1 MLQSKTD
8 LSGNWKLY
16 YAENRQ
22 VKKMRE
28 TVKTAADAARLIYA
42 SVDATVPGNFER
54 DLERAGLIADPYFGT
69 NTIDMQK
76 LENLH
81 LWYTRTFVY
90 HGTPDE
96 NTYLRFE
103 GIDTVAEIYVNGS
116 LVKEVSNMFLTYEIP
131 VPELNDGKNEIVV
144 HIIPAVIAS
153 RKYDIPVS
161 SNALTYNYESLYIRK
176 AASMYGWDIMPRI
189 VSGGIWKPVS
199 LIQKKPD
206 RIDDIFIY
214 PNSANEDCANLN
226 ISWQLSV
233 DKDFL
238 HDFRIRV
245 HGVCEDSEFFGECEV
260 LHTSHRMSVSVSNPK
275 LWFPRNAGKP
285 YLYDVTAELLYCG
298 EVIDTYK
305 LRTGIRTAELVRTST
320 TDKDG
325 NGDFCFVINGKRV
338 FAMGTNWVP
347 LDAFHAN
354 DINRID
360 PAIDMAVDIG
370 CNIIRLWGGNVY
382 EHPHF
387 FDRCDEEGILVWH
400 DFGMGCA
407 AYPQDRR
414 FLEMLE
420 PEFEFII
427 KQNRNHPSVV
437 LWAGDNECD
446 CAFSWAGLRRD
457 PNDNVITRKLLPEM
471 IRIHD
476 PSRPYLPSSPY
487 IDKEAFDS
495 GKPLSEEHLWG
506 PRDYFKGEFYKNT
519 VCHFASETGYHGC
532 PSPKSLAKFLS
543 EDHLWPIFDA
553 TSNVTEFGMPDKEW
567 LVHAA
572 CMRAKWEDPYAYRIP
587 LMTRQVQTLIGEVPD
602 DLDDYALASQISQAE
617 AKKYFI
623 ERFRITRGRRN
634 GIIWWNLIDGWPQ
647 ISDAVVDYYYTKKLA
662 YHYIKRSQQPVML
675 AFDEPEHDGKAIT
688 LYGVN
693 DTTRD
698 VTVSYRVKNVTDGT
712 VVAKAN
718 AHLVRE
724 QSNRLISIDIEKDE
738 KKFYYIEWEVSD
750 GETVTR
756 GCNHYHTNI
765 RDIDLASYKTA
776 LESVGMLTLE
786 GF

>member
-1 MLQSKTD
+1 MLKNKID
-8 LSGNWKLY
+8 LSGDWKLY
-16 YAENRQ
+16 YCENRN
-22 VKKMRE
+22 VKKMPEQIR
-28 TVKTAADAARLIYA
+28 TSADAARLIYS
-42 SVDATVPGNFER
+42 SVDAIVPGNFER
-54 DLERAGLIADPYFGT
+54 DLERAGLIGDPYFGM
-69 NTIDMQK
+69 NTIALQK

-81 LWYTRTFVY
+81 LWYCRSFTFD
-90 HGTPDE
+90 GEADE
-96 NTYLRFE
+96 NTFLSFE
-103 GIDTVAEIYVNGS
+103 GIDTVAEIYLNGKLLS
-116 LVKEVSNMFLTYEIP
+116 EVSNMFLTYELP
-131 VPELNDGKNEIVV
+131 VPDLKHGENDLVV

-153 RKYDIPVS
+153 RKYAVPVS
-161 SNALTYNYESLYIRK
+161 SNAQKYNYESLYIRK

-206 RIDDIFIY
+206 RIDDVFIY
-214 PNSANEDCANLN
+214 ANRADEHSADLN
-226 ISWQLSV
+226 ISYQLSI

-238 HDFRIRV
+238 HDFKIRV
-245 HGVCEDSEFFGECEV
+245 RGVCGDSEFFAEREI
-260 LHTSHRMSVSVSNPK
+260 LHTSQRINTYVSNPK
-275 LWFPRNAGKP
+275 LWWPKNAGTP
-285 YLYDVTAELLYCG
+285 HLYDVTVELLYCG
-298 EVIDTYK
+298 EVVDTHTM
-305 LRTGIRTAELVRTST
+305 RTGIRVVELVRTST
-320 TDKDG
+320 TNENG
-325 NGDFCFVINGKRV
+325 EGDFCFVINGKRI

-382 EHPHF
+382 ENPHF

-407 AYPQDRR
+407 VYPQEQR
-414 FLEMLE
+414 FLDMLA

-427 KQNRNHPSVV
+427 KQNRNHPSIV

-446 CAFSWAGLRRD
+446 YAFSWAGIRRD
-457 PNDNVITRKLLPEM
+457 PNDNVITRQLLPEM

-476 PSRPYLPSSPY
+476 VSRPYLPSSPY
-487 IDKEAFDS
+487 IDEYAYKS

-506 PRDYFKGEFYKNT
+506 PRDYFKGNYYKNT

-532 PSPKSLAKFLS
+532 PSPKSLATFIS
-543 EDHLWPIFDA
+543 EDHLWPIFDPS
-553 TSNVTEFGMPDKEW
+553 SNVTEFGMPDKEW

-572 CMRAKWEDPYAYRIP
+572 CMRAAWEDPYAYRIP
-587 LMTRQVQTLIGEVPD
+587 LMTRQVKILFGEVPD
-602 DLDDYALASQISQAE
+602 NLDDYALMSQISQAE

-647 ISDAVVDYYYTKKLA
+647 ISDAIVDYNYCKKLA
-662 YHYIKRSQQPVML
+662 YHYIKRAQQPVCL
-675 AFDEPEHDGKAIT
+675 AFDEPENDGKTIT
-688 LYGVN
+688 LYGIN
-693 DTTRD
+693 DTTKD
-698 VTVSYRVKNVTDGT
+698 VTVSYRVRNITDGT
-712 VVAKAN
+712 VVAKAS
-718 AHLVRE
+718 AALPHE
-724 QSNRLISIDIEKDE
+724 ASSRLLSVDIEQNE

-756 GCNHYHTNI
+756 GRNHYHTNI
-765 RDIDLASYKTA
+765 LDIDYSAYKAA
-776 LESVGMLTLE
+776 LESVGLLEIE